1 MTGAASTAGG
11 SVSGGDTVVCGETV
25 TLTARPDTNY
35 AVSGWSG
42 GGCSGTDLTCRVT
55 AGTRGGPPTTID
67 VTVGFRY
74 VPPPT
79 PTPQCTVTGVAS
91 PAAGGSVDG
100 GKTVDCG
107 ETVSLSAVANAPGY
121 RLTGWS
127 GGGCSGTR
135 TRRTSPDR
143 ELRESVLHGH
153 GQRRDGGLGGWRGHG
168 PVRHIDDDLGARV
181 ERLVLYRLE
190 RRSERAQ
197 LYDALPRSACTLS
210 RYTPV
215 TPATDLTYTA
225 SFERH
230 QHTLTVSASPA
241 GWGVVSGGGRTT
253 RTRTP

>member
-107 ETVSLSAVANAPGY
+107 ETVSLSAVANAPGLSPHGLVGWWLQ
-121 RLTGWS
+121 RNENTPHVTGP
-127 GGGCSGTR
+127 
-135 TRRTSPDR
+135 RTSR
-143 ELRESVLHGH
+143 KCTARSRSTS
-153 GQRRDGGLGGWRGHG
+153 RR
-168 PVRHIDDDLGARV
+168 GARWMAGA
-181 ERLVLYRLE
+181 RSSAAHR
-190 RRSERAQ
+190 RRSGRSRRAAG
-197 LYDALPRSACTLS
+197 ALP
-210 RYTPV
+210 V
-215 TPATDLTYTA
+215 GATV
-225 SFERH
+225 R
-230 QHTLTVSASPA
+230 A
-241 GWGVVSGGGRTT
+241 GAVV
-253 RTRTP
+253 